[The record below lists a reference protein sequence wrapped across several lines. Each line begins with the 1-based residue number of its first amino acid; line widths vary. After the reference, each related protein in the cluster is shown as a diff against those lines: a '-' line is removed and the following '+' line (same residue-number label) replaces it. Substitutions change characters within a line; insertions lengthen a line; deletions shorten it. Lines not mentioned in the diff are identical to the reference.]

1 MKNQTTQFKKA
12 QDAFTQTKKAIA
24 AVATHE
30 QLWLNRL
37 QELDKL
43 CLEAMTKAF
52 EDDAEVGP
60 NEFDKLAAEMTL
72 IRQRLE
78 SMPGL
83 KKHLAEIE
91 KDRSAR
97 LQEEQAELVKTQS
110 STEYLKLRNALI
122 SDPHDL
128 DANEERQLRV
138 AAARSGYRDDLDKL
152 LPAIDLFIQHRR
164 RGVAAEFFVW
174 EDNSAS
180 SVNHCQSGVKH
191 G

>member
-1 MKNQTTQFKKA
+1 MKTQTTQFKKA

-110 STEYLKLRNALI
+110 STEYLKLRNSLI

-128 DANEERQLRV
+128 DTNEEMQLRV
-138 AAARSGYRDDLDKL
+138 AAVRSGYRDDLDKL

-164 RGVAAEFFVW
+164 RGVAAESFTW
-174 EDNSAS
+174 QD
-180 SVNHCQSGVKH
+180 
-191 G
+191 